1 MKQYKISI
9 LISILNTYYLILN
22 MATIYLIRHGQA
34 QFGKE
39 EYDAL
44 SPTGIEQAKVLGKS
58 LLERKIIP
66 TKIIS
71 GAMKRHQQTMDF
83 CLEQMQIEI
92 TDKITNDDWNEF
104 DHRDIIAKYEPRYKD
119 IEELKKDIFL
129 DKSPKEKITEILVG
143 AVTRW
148 TSGQHNDYNESWTSF
163 CERVK
168 NGLQKIENETQKE
181 DVVFVFSSGGS
192 ISVIM
197 QKILDLSVQ
206 KTFEMQLNI
215 ANCSITK
222 LKTSSR
228 GTQLL
233 SFSDYAHFDG
243 EHKKLLTYK

>member
-1 MKQYKISI
+1 
-9 LISILNTYYLILN
+9 

>member
-1 MKQYKISI
+1 
-9 LISILNTYYLILN
+9 

-34 QFGKE
+34 QFGME

-58 LLERKIIP
+58 FSERKIIP

-129 DKSPKEKITEILVG
+129 DKSPKEKITEVLVG

>member
-1 MKQYKISI
+1 
-9 LISILNTYYLILN
+9 

-58 LLERKIIP
+58 LVERKIIP

-168 NGLQKIENETQKE
+168 NGLQKIENESQKE

-192 ISVIM
+192 ISVIL
-197 QKILDLSVQ
+197 QKILDLSIQ

>member
-1 MKQYKISI
+1 
-9 LISILNTYYLILN
+9 

-34 QFGKE
+34 QFGME

-44 SPTGIEQAKVLGKS
+44 SPTGIEQAKILGKS
-58 LLERKIIP
+58 FVERKIIP

-83 CLEQMQIEI
+83 CLEQMHIEN
-92 TDKITNDDWNEF
+92 TEKITNDDWNEF

-143 AVTRW
+143 AVARW
-148 TSGQHNDYNESWTSF
+148 TSRQHNDYNESWTSF

-168 NGLQKIENETQKE
+168 NGLQKIENETAKD

-192 ISVIM
+192 ISVVM

-243 EHKKLLTYK
+243 EHKKLWTYK

>member
-1 MKQYKISI
+1 
-9 LISILNTYYLILN
+9 
-22 MATIYLIRHGQA
+22 MATIFLIRHGQA
-34 QFGKE
+34 QFGME

-44 SPTGIEQAKVLGKS
+44 SPTGIEQAKLLGAS
-58 LLERKIIP
+58 FLQRTIIP

-71 GAMKRHQQTMDF
+71 GAMKRHQQTMDY
-83 CLEQMQIEI
+83 CLEKMQIENPE
-92 TDKITNDDWNEF
+92 KITNNDWNEF
-104 DHRDIIAKYEPRYKD
+104 DHRDIIAKYEPRYANLN
-119 IEELKKDIFL
+119 ELKKDIFL
-129 DKSPKEKITEILVG
+129 DKSPKEKITEVLVG

-148 TSGQHNDYNESWTSF
+148 TSGQFNDYNESWTTF

-168 NGLQKIENETQKE
+168 NGLQKIEKESQKE
-181 DVVFVFSSGGS
+181 DIVFVFSSGGS

-197 QKILDLSVQ
+197 QQILDLSVQ

-222 LKTSSR
+222 LRTSSR

-243 EHKKLLTYK
+243 EHKKWLTYK

>member
-1 MKQYKISI
+1 
-9 LISILNTYYLILN
+9 

-34 QFGKE
+34 QFGME

-44 SPTGIEQAKVLGKS
+44 SPTGIEQAKLLGAS
-58 LLERKIIP
+58 FLQRTIIP

-71 GAMKRHQQTMDF
+71 GAMKRHQQTMDY
-83 CLEQMQIEI
+83 CLEKMQIENPE
-92 TDKITNDDWNEF
+92 KITNNDWNEF
-104 DHRDIIAKYEPRYKD
+104 DHRDIIAKYEPRYAD
-119 IEELKKDIFL
+119 LNELKKDIFL
-129 DKSPKEKITEILVG
+129 DKSPKEKITEVLVG

-148 TSGQHNDYNESWTSF
+148 TSGQHHDYNESWITF

-168 NGLQKIENETQKE
+168 NGLQKIEDEAKKE
-181 DVVFVFSSGGS
+181 DIVFVFSSGGS

-197 QKILDLSVQ
+197 QQILDLSVQ

-222 LKTSSR
+222 LRTSSR

-243 EHKKLLTYK
+243 EHKKWLTYK

>member
-1 MKQYKISI
+1 
-9 LISILNTYYLILN
+9 

-34 QFGKE
+34 QFGME

-44 SPTGIEQAKVLGKS
+44 SPTGIEQAKLLGAS
-58 LLERKIIP
+58 FLQRNIIP
-66 TKIIS
+66 TKVIS
-71 GAMKRHQQTMDF
+71 GAMKRHQQTMEY
-83 CLEQMQIEI
+83 CLEKMNLSDVEK
-92 TDKITNDDWNEF
+92 TTNDDWNEF
-104 DHRDIIAKYEPRYKD
+104 DHRDIIAKYEPRYAD
-119 IEELKKDIFL
+119 LNELKKDIFL
-129 DKSPKEKITEILVG
+129 DKSPKEKITEVLIG

-148 TSGQHNDYNESWTSF
+148 TTGQQNDYNESWTVFS
-163 CERVK
+163 ERVI
-168 NGLQKIENETQKE
+168 NGLKKIEIESQKE

-206 KTFEMQLNI
+206 KTFELQLNI

-222 LKTSSR
+222 LRTSSR

-243 EHKKLLTYK
+243 EHKKWLTYK

>member
-1 MKQYKISI
+1 
-9 LISILNTYYLILN
+9 

-44 SPTGIEQAKVLGKS
+44 SPTGIEQAKILGKS
-58 LLERKIIP
+58 FSERKIIP

-83 CLEQMQIEI
+83 CLEQMHII
-92 TDKITNDDWNEF
+92 NADKITNDDWNEF

>member
-1 MKQYKISI
+1 
-9 LISILNTYYLILN
+9 

-34 QFGKE
+34 QFGME

-44 SPTGIEQAKVLGKS
+44 SPTGIEQAKLLGATF
-58 LLERKIIP
+58 LQRIVIP

-71 GAMKRHQQTMDF
+71 GAMKRHQQTMQY
-83 CLEQMQIEI
+83 CLEKMHLANMEI
-92 TDKITNDDWNEF
+92 STNKDWNEF
-104 DHRDIIAKYEPRYKD
+104 DHRDILTKYEPRYAD
-119 IEELKKDIFL
+119 LNELKKDIFL
-129 DKSPKEKITEILVG
+129 DKSPKEKITEVLTG

-148 TSGQHNDYNESWTSF
+148 TSGQFNDYNESWTTF

-168 NGLQKIENETQKE
+168 NGLQKIEKESQKE
-181 DVVFVFSSGGS
+181 DIVFVFSSGGS

-197 QKILDLSVQ
+197 QQILDLSVQ
-206 KTFEMQLNI
+206 KTFELQLNI

-222 LKTSSR
+222 LRTSSR

-243 EHKKLLTYK
+243 EHKKWLTYK

>member
-1 MKQYKISI
+1 
-9 LISILNTYYLILN
+9 
-22 MATIYLIRHGQA
+22 MATIFLIRHGQA
-34 QFGKE
+34 QFGME

-44 SPTGIEQAKVLGKS
+44 SPTGIEQAKILGKS
-58 LLERKIIP
+58 FSERKIVP

-71 GAMKRHQQTMDF
+71 GAMKRHQQTMDY
-83 CLEQMQIEI
+83 CLEQMHIENAE
-92 TDKITNDDWNEF
+92 KILNDDWNEF

-129 DKSPKEKITEILVG
+129 DKSPKEKITEVLVG

-148 TSGQHNDYNESWTSF
+148 TSGQYNDYNESWTSF

-168 NGLQKIENETQKE
+168 NGLQKIENESAKD

-192 ISVIM
+192 ISVIL
-197 QKILDLSVQ
+197 QKMLDLSVQ

-243 EHKKLLTYK
+243 EHKKILTYK

>member
-1 MKQYKISI
+1 
-9 LISILNTYYLILN
+9 

-34 QFGKE
+34 QFGME

-44 SPTGIEQAKVLGKS
+44 SPTGIEQAKILGAS
-58 LLERKIIP
+58 FVERKIIP
-66 TKIIS
+66 TQLIS
-71 GAMKRHQQTMDF
+71 GAMKRHQQTMDY
-83 CLEQMQIEI
+83 CLEKMHIENAE
-92 TDKITNDDWNEF
+92 KITNDDWNEF

-119 IEELKKDIFL
+119 LEELKKDIFL

-148 TSGQHNDYNESWTSF
+148 TSGQYNDYNESWTTF

-168 NGLQKIENETQKE
+168 SGLQKIENETQKD

-192 ISVIM
+192 ISVII
-197 QKILDLSVQ
+197 QRILDLSVQ

-243 EHKKLLTYK
+243 DKRKWLTYK

>member
-1 MKQYKISI
+1 
-9 LISILNTYYLILN
+9 
-22 MATIYLIRHGQA
+22 MATIFLIRHGQA
-34 QFGKE
+34 QFGME

-44 SPTGIEQAKVLGKS
+44 SPTGIEQAKILGKS
-58 LLERKIIP
+58 FVERKIIP

-71 GAMKRHQQTMDF
+71 GAMKRHQQTMDY
-83 CLEQMQIEI
+83 CLETMQLSTTE
-92 TDKITNDDWNEF
+92 KITNNDWNEF
-104 DHRDIIAKYEPRYKD
+104 DHRDIIAKYEPRYAD
-119 IEELKKDIFL
+119 LNELKKDIFL
-129 DKSPKEKITEILVG
+129 DKSPKEKITEVLVG

-148 TSGQHNDYNESWTSF
+148 TSGQFNDYNESWTTF

-168 NGLQKIENETQKE
+168 NGLQKIEKDSLKE

-197 QKILDLSVQ
+197 QQILDLSVQ

-243 EHKKLLTYK
+243 EHKKWLTYK

>member
-1 MKQYKISI
+1 
-9 LISILNTYYLILN
+9 
-22 MATIYLIRHGQA
+22 MATIFLIRHGQA
-34 QFGKE
+34 QFGME

-44 SPTGIEQAKVLGKS
+44 SPTGIEQAKILGKS
-58 LLERKIIP
+58 FVERKIFP
-66 TKIIS
+66 NKIIS
-71 GAMKRHQQTMDF
+71 GAMKRHQQTMDY
-83 CLEQMQIEI
+83 CLETMQLSTKE
-92 TDKITNDDWNEF
+92 KITNNDWNEF
-104 DHRDIIAKYEPRYKD
+104 DHRDIIAKYEPRYAD
-119 IEELKKDIFL
+119 LNELKKDIFL
-129 DKSPKEKITEILVG
+129 DKSPKEKITEVLVG

-148 TSGQHNDYNESWTSF
+148 TSGQFNDYNESWTTF

-168 NGLQKIENETQKE
+168 NGLQKIEKDSLKE

-197 QKILDLSVQ
+197 QQILDLSVQ

-233 SFSDYAHFDG
+233 SFSDFAHFDG
-243 EHKKLLTYK
+243 EHKKWLTYK